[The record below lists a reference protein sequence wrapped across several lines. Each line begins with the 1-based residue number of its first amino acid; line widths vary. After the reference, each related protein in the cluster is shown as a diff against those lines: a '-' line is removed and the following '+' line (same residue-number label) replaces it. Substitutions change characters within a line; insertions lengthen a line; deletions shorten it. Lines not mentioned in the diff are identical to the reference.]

1 MSDYELWSEVF
12 DAYYGVVSQLQILT
26 WNFLQPLLQ
35 FGIVIFAL
43 VLNAIYSHI
52 FRVLRLAFAR
62 HDVIIQNEIIR
73 SNPMTVTIFDN
84 ATCATKLLLLY
95 N

>member
-1 MSDYELWSEVF
+1 MSDYELWSELVF

-43 VLNAIYSHI
+43 VLNAIQSHI
-52 FRVLRLAFAR
+52 PSL
-62 HDVIIQNEIIR
+62 
-73 SNPMTVTIFDN
+73 
-84 ATCATKLLLLY
+84 ATCVCSSMYIQLHSICEA
-95 N
+95 